1 MNFFTIRV
9 AYFSYLKK
17 FGELNHSD
25 MQKVYF
31 VWDSKFCSKNVR
43 TMYLE
48 TLSKSKVMS
57 INIRVFWY
65 GNNNIGIHFNLIF
78 SITKQNFD
86 KLSLKL

>member
-31 VWDSKFCSKNVR
+31 VWDSKFCFKNVR

-48 TLSKSKVMS
+48 TLSKFKVMS
-57 INIRVFWY
+57 VNIRVFWAWK
-65 GNNNIGIHFNLIF
+65 
-78 SITKQNFD
+78 KQY
-86 KLSLKL
+86 